1 MPAASPGV
9 IVQDFVNE
17 HYETRE
23 EYLWDVAQAMQPEY
37 RAIVEGGLL
46 LQVDCPDLAMGRH
59 VQYADAALED
69 FRAAIR
75 QNVEALNAAL
85 EGLPRERVRLH
96 VCWGNY
102 PGPHHRDVP
111 LRDIV
116 DVVLGAHA
124 GAISFEAA
132 NPRHGH
138 EWRVFEELEL
148 PEGMTLVPGV
158 IDTATT
164 HVEHP
169 ELVAERLVRLA
180 GLVGADRVMA
190 GSDCGFGTFAGVSA
204 VHPTLAWAKLEAL
217 AEGARLASA
226 ALG

>member
-1 MPAASPGV
+1 
-9 IVQDFVNE
+9 
-17 HYETRE
+17 
-23 EYLWDVAQAMQPEY
+23 
-37 RAIVEGGLL
+37 
-46 LQVDCPDLAMGRH
+46 
-59 VQYADAALED
+59 
-69 FRAAIR
+69 
-75 QNVEALNAAL
+75 
-85 EGLPRERVRLH
+85 
-96 VCWGNY
+96 
-102 PGPHHRDVP
+102 
-111 LRDIV
+111 
-116 DVVLGAHA
+116 
-124 GAISFEAA
+124 
-132 NPRHGH
+132 
-138 EWRVFEELEL
+138 
-148 PEGMTLVPGV
+148 MTLVPGV